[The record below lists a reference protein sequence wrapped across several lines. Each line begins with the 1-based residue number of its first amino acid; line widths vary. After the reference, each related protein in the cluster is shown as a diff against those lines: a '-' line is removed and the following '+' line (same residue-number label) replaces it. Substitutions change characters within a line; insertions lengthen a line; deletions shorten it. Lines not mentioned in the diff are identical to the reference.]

1 MDIFKNLSEKE
12 IEQVYQAPALVTILI
27 GASDGKLDGEERS
40 WSEKL
45 LRTRSYAAQ
54 ADLQKVLSESIR
66 VFLVQLQ
73 HELSVLPQEVEQRNA
88 AISERLARLNPI
100 FESWI
105 MEVAY
110 GLYKGLIGLAA
121 ETAKASGG
129 FLRIGPVSAAGTS
142 GWNCLCWWK
151 LKARWWWGGGRD
163 GGLIGFL
170 ASFWLL
176 IGARGTR
183 LVCFPHGSEF
193 SQFASDLQVGNYRFG

>member
-54 ADLQKVLSESIR
+54 ADLQKYYQKVSES
-66 VFLVQLQ
+66 FWVQLQ

-100 FESWI
+100 FEKLDH
-105 MEVAY
+105 EVAY

-129 FLRIGPVSAAGTS
+129 FLRIGSVSAAEYE
-142 GWNCLCWWK
+142 WLK
-151 LKARWWWGGGRD
+151 LPMLVEIEKPGGIED
-163 GGLIGFL
+163 EEE
-170 ASFWLL
+170 
-176 IGARGTR
+176 T
-183 LVCFPHGSEF
+183 E
-193 SQFASDLQVGNYRFG
+193 D